1 MYTNARLLTKYCKER
16 KAMSALKEH
25 TQTRKGRLEVICGS
39 MFSGKSEE
47 LIRRLR
53 RSTIAKKETL
63 VFKPSI
69 DTRTTTEYI
78 SSHNGEQFK
87 ALSVDSP
94 LSMEAL
100 ILPSM
105 HVIGIDE
112 AQFFSHEL
120 INVVFSLVDSGK
132 TVIVA
137 GLNLDFRGIP
147 FGPMPILMALADTVT
162 KLSAI
167 CIICGDEAYFS
178 QRIVNGKP
186 AKYDDPIVQVG
197 ATEAY
202 QARCRTCYV
211 IDKSNLWQ
219 KTL

>member
-1 MYTNARLLTKYCKER
+1 MF
-16 KAMSALKEH
+16 
-25 TQTRKGRLEVICGS
+25 QPPVRKGKLEVICGS

-53 RSTIAKKETL
+53 RSIIAKKKTVVFRPTL
-63 VFKPSI
+63 
-69 DTRTTTEYI
+69 DTRGL
-78 SSHNGEQFK
+78 SDCVASHNGATLQ
-87 ALSVDSP
+87 AIPIDSP
-94 LSMEAL
+94 LSLREAL
-100 ILPSM
+100 TGDIE
-105 HVIGIDE
+105 VIGIDE

-120 INVVFSLVDSGK
+120 IDVVFSLVDEGK

-137 GLNLDFRGIP
+137 GLNLDFRAIP
-147 FGPMPILMALADTVT
+147 FGPMPTLMAVADTVT
-162 KLSAI
+162 KLSAV

-186 AKYDDPIVQVG
+186 AKYDDPLVKVG
-197 ATEAY
+197 AQETY
-202 QARCRTCYV
+202 QARCRSCYV